1 MVSFFIV
8 IKAAASGIY
17 SRFAIK
23 IYTLD
28 AYEVCYSCNCE
39 KKSRLIFNKNNIFNK
54 VLLFFAKLL

>member
-39 KKSRLIFNKNNIFNK
+39 KKINNNF
-54 VLLFFAKLL
+54 